1 MGANIR
7 IKCLSLVRVST
18 HLGMPVGLVFK
29 RCDVDNASLSSFL
42 SFSGVLMLGIGKGA
56 EGKSVSG
63 QEIRG
68 VVT

>member
-18 HLGMPVGLVFK
+18 YLGMPVGLVFK
-29 RCDVDNASLSSFL
+29 RCDLGNASLSLFI
-42 SFSGVLMLGIGKGA
+42 SFSGVLMLGIGKGS
-56 EGKSVSG
+56 EGKSDSAQG
-63 QEIRG
+63 IRG

>member
-18 HLGMPVGLVFK
+18 YLGMPVSLVFK
-29 RCDVDNASLSSFL
+29 RCDFGNASLSSFL

-56 EGKSVSG
+56 EGKSDSAQG
-63 QEIRG
+63 IRG

>member
-18 HLGMPVGLVFK
+18 YLGMPVGLVFK
-29 RCDVDNASLSSFL
+29 RCDLGNASLSLFI

-56 EGKSVSG
+56 EGKSDSAQG
-63 QEIRG
+63 IRG